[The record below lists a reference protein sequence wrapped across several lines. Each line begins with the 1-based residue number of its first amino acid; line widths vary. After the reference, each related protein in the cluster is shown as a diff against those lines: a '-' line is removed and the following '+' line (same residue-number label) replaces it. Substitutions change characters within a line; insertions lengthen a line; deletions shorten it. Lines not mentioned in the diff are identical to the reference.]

1 MTDRTIYLSPWRID
15 VTIRD
20 GVDPVIRVSRLARAM
35 AAALDAAEAPSPGS
49 IGLILA
55 DDAELAE
62 LNRAHLGGDGPT
74 DVLSF
79 PLLPTGSFRGSAS
92 ATAAPPSTFATPPGR
107 RLHVGDVVVSVERAA
122 EQAAAGRGGQ
132 TGDVRWSIADELLL
146 LVTHGTLHVCGYDH
160 AEPTEEAAMRALER
174 RLLAG

>member
-15 VTIRD
+15 VTIWD
-20 GVDPVIRVSRLARAM
+20 GIDPVIGVSRLARAM

-62 LNRAHLGGDGPT
+62 LNRTHLGGDGPT

-79 PLLPTGSFRGSAS
+79 PLLPAGSFPAS
-92 ATAAPPSTFATPPGR
+92 SSPDAAVPAFATPSGR
-107 RLHVGDVVVSVERAA
+107 RLHLGDVVVSVERAA
-122 EQAAAGRGGQ
+122 DQAAAGRGGQ

-146 LVTHGTLHVCGYDH
+146 LVTHGALHVCGYDH
-160 AEPTEEAAMRALER
+160 AAPAEEAAMRALER
-174 RLLAG
+174 QLLAG